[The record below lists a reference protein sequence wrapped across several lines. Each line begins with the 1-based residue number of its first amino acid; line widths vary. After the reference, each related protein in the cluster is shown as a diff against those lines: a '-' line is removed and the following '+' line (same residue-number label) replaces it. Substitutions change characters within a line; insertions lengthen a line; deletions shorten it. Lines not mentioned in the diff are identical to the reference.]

1 MRAKN
6 MQASQGESEISRIRI
21 LVVDPNPVARR
32 QLTRLISRESDFV
45 VCAEA
50 ENADQALGA
59 IQRQQVDLAI
69 VDTSL
74 EGTTCAGLV
83 EKIKLQYPNISVVT
97 ISTRFFL
104 NKQDCQ

>member
-1 MRAKN
+1 
-6 MQASQGESEISRIRI
+6 MQASQDESEMSRMRI
-21 LVVDPNPVARR
+21 LVVYSNPVARR
-32 QLTRLISRESDFV
+32 QLTRLISQESDFV

-74 EGTTCAGLV
+74 EGTTCDGLV
-83 EKIKLQYPNISVVT
+83 EKIKLQYPNMLVVAIPT
-97 ISTRFFL
+97 HFFL